1 MSSTENTPISQDQL
15 TQFKELVNEWLA
27 CDDDVRKLQI
37 AIKERK
43 NAKIELTPV
52 ILGFMQKHK
61 IDDLSTGDGKLKFAK
76 SETKTPLN
84 KNSIRAA
91 LAQYMKD
98 ITKAEEATNFL
109 IANRDIKT
117 RYRLK
122 RTFNKNPNKV

>member
-1 MSSTENTPISQDQL
+1 MSSTENTTISEDQL
-15 TQFKELVNEWLA
+15 LKFKESVNEWLA

-43 NAKIELTPV
+43 KTKVQLTPV
-52 ILGFMQKHK
+52 ILGFMEKHK
-61 IDDLSTGDGKLKFAK
+61 IDDLNTGDGKLKFAK

-91 LAQYMKD
+91 LVQYMKD
-98 ITKAEEATNFL
+98 IEKAEEATKFL
-109 IANRDIKT
+109 IENRDIKT

-122 RTFNKNPNKV
+122 RTFNKNANK